1 MTRVFR
7 NSCLLLPLLFLIPC
21 VASAKVSVSLRL
33 DRTEATVVDSVK
45 MVVSISGSRGSDS
58 KPVLRG
64 LESFSVTQGGTSS
77 RVKIINGRVNSG
89 IDYTYFIQP
98 NKPGRFEIGP
108 AQVTVEGKTFS
119 SNTATIMI
127 VDQPQSAGVDRGP
140 LFLSAGLSSTKAY
153 IEDQTIY
160 TLKLNRQVRVS
171 DISLALPEVEH
182 LVLKQLGK
190 PFEYQSV
197 YQGKT
202 YQILEVR
209 YALIA
214 SKEGNYSIGPTKM
227 SMTVYEPRRR
237 SPRSFFDDP
246 FFSFSTGKPITVA
259 SDLVEL
265 NVLPLPEE
273 GRPADFGGLVGS
285 FQIESKLEPSEVKAG
300 ESATLTVVLSGR
312 GNVNR
317 IPDLKVPKLEQ
328 TKVYADQP
336 VLQVEHDD
344 KGLVGSKTM
353 KWALVPED
361 QGLYEIPVLT
371 VSYFHPQYRRY
382 VRIRTSPHTL
392 SVVPGEP
399 EQVKASADFG
409 SDKALE
415 GPSKQEVKELGRDIL
430 PVHAS
435 IKDLRPGFEVRPGG
449 LVFWVITLT
458 PVLAYSLALCGMRF
472 RKKSAGAVAAT
483 RAKKAANTIVR
494 QYRHSQVRPSDLAL
508 QIRNYLN
515 DRFGLSL
522 GSLTPGESAEIL
534 RSNGVSLNT
543 AEKLRAVLER
553 LEDAVYTGKAHES
566 CDIGENMPR
575 LIKQIE
581 KEIG

>member
-1 MTRVFR
+1 MTRVSR
-7 NSCLLLPLLFLIPC
+7 NSLLLLPLLLLIPC

-33 DRTEATVVDSVK
+33 DRTEAALVDSVK
-45 MVVSISGSRGSDS
+45 MVVSISGSRSSDS

-64 LESFSVTQGGTSS
+64 LESFSLTQGGTSS
-77 RVKIINGRVNSG
+77 RVEIINGRVNSG

-108 AQVTVEGKTFS
+108 AQVTLEGKIFS
-119 SNTATIMI
+119 SNTATITI
-127 VDQPQSAGVDRGP
+127 VEQPQSAGVDRGP
-140 LFLSAGLSSTKAY
+140 LFLSAGLSSAQAY
-153 IEDQTIY
+153 VEDQAIY
-160 TLKLNRQVRVS
+160 TLKLNRQVKVS

-182 LVLKQLGK
+182 LVFKQLGK
-190 PFEYQSV
+190 PLEYQSV

-202 YQILEVR
+202 YQVLEVR

-214 SKEGNYSIGPTKM
+214 SREGNYSIGSTKM
-227 SMTVYEPRRR
+227 SMTVYEPRQRSRR
-237 SPRSFFDDP
+237 SLFDDP
-246 FFSFSTGKPITVA
+246 FLSFSTGKPITVA
-259 SDLVEL
+259 SDPVEL

-273 GRPADFGGLVGS
+273 GRPADFSGLVGA

-300 ESATLTVVLSGR
+300 ESATLTVLLSGR

-317 IPDLKVPKLEQ
+317 IPDLKVPELEQ
-328 TKVYADQP
+328 TKIYADQP
-336 VLQVEHDD
+336 ILQVEHDD

-361 QGLYEIPVLT
+361 QGLYQIPVLT

-382 VRIRTSPHTL
+382 VTIRTSPHAL
-392 SVVPGEP
+392 SVLPGAP
-399 EQVKASADFG
+399 ERVKASADLG
-409 SDKALE
+409 SGKALA
-415 GPSKQEVKELGRDIL
+415 GPSKQAVKELGRDIL

-435 IKDLRPGFEVRPGG
+435 IKDLGPEFEVRPGG
-449 LVFWVITLT
+449 LVFWVLTLA
-458 PVLAYSLALCGMRF
+458 PVLAYALTFCGMRF

-494 QYRHSQVRPSDLAL
+494 KCRHGQVRPSDLAL
-508 QIRNYLN
+508 HIRDYLN

-522 GSLTPGESAEIL
+522 GSLTPGEGAEIL
-534 RSNGVSLNT
+534 KSNGVSLNT

-553 LEDAVYTGKAHES
+553 LEDAVYTGKGHEA
-566 CDIGENMPR
+566 CDIGENIPK